1 MDNKRYDAY
10 GNEFEI
16 VESDFN
22 LTQVDKKIH
31 DKKFETKATTFA
43 KDAFKRFCKN
53 KSSVVGAIII
63 GLLMLLS
70 FILPVVSPYNIDPA
84 NPNIKE
90 LKMLPKVFEY
100 KPSGTKDTDLSNNP
114 NDWNTKWNGT
124 QIITNAQYD
133 VDAELPYTMGTATN
147 VDGSTIEAKIYY
159 SKEAVK
165 EIDFYGYETNSTSKG
180 ATGGV
185 YIFKAPKKNPT
196 ATGNQKNTVE
206 LIVNQK
212 LNYTA
217 DENFTV
223 DIVFGTE
230 NYNLLDDFKELGT
243 FGKAIYRVYVSY
255 VQYQDDKRPDEKHQ
269 HSFDSKGKC
278 DCKGIKKELELR
290 SSGRD
295 LSSLSI
301 NVSDVMKQNNLEII
315 EEGQL
320 TIQIENDRIATM
332 LPIVSLM
339 LKTDSTENVNIYGHG
354 EYAKQDVLNM
364 MSMTNDGTSKIYDDA
379 CQKLRWAKLNTGVF
393 PIQYWRTNGDKAV
406 YRAYVYLCDFLLD
419 TYENTYGVKETLD
432 ITEAKMKEYMN
443 NGWCEYKYYKDQDG
457 NYQYEFKV
465 LDPEK
470 CPVVNVK
477 KVNFAM
483 VEMTQGEETV
493 EVLSQQLTCD
503 VVMYK
508 YLGYESMPKYLLG
521 TDDRGFDIIVYSFNG
536 LKKSFLISIIVSAIC
551 LSFGLVWG
559 SISGYFG
566 GNVDLF
572 MERFCEILSGVPSTI
587 VITLVVL
594 LLGDT
599 IFTFGLALCM
609 TGWLGIAGRTR
620 TQFYRFKGREYILA
634 SRTLGSSDMRL
645 IFKHILPNSLGTIV
659 TSSVL
664 SIPSVIFSEASL
676 SYLGILKGS
685 NSFGSVLSHN
695 QQYISTRPMLIVFP
709 AIIISLIMISF
720 NLFGNGLRD
729 ALNPS
734 LKGSE

>member
-16 VESDFN
+16 SQSDFE

-31 DKKFETKATTFA
+31 DKKFETKATTFG
-43 KDAFKRFCKN
+43 KDALKRFCKN
-53 KSSVVGAIII
+53 KSSVVAAIII

-70 FILPVVSPYNIDPA
+70 FILPVVSPYNIDPS

-90 LKMLPKVFEY
+90 TKMLPKIFEY
-100 KPSGTKDTDLSNNP
+100 KPTGVLGHDVANNP
-114 NDWNTKWNGT
+114 NDWKVKWRGAE
-124 QIITNAQYD
+124 IITEVRYD
-133 VDAELPYTMGTATN
+133 PDLKLPFNMTATGEKN
-147 VDGSTIEAKIYY
+147 YY
-159 SKEAVK
+159 SKYAVK
-165 EIDFYGYETNSTSKG
+165 DLDYYGYYTNSSAKG
-180 ATGGV
+180 SYGGI
-185 YIFKAPKKNPT
+185 YIL
-196 ATGNQKNTVE
+196 KNTKKGN
-206 LIVNQK
+206 NQK
-212 LNYTA
+212 LNLIIYQELDYTD
-217 DENFTV
+217 DENFTLELNFADDV
-223 DIVFGTE
+223 SPE
-230 NYNLLDDFKELGT
+230 NEDFKELYATIQGD
-243 FGKAIYRVYVSY
+243 FRVVFK
-255 VQYQDDKRPDEKHQ
+255 YQDNNGNDKQLELKPMNNDYTDLNINISELMAENGISVAKKGQ
-269 HSFDSKGKC
+269 IIIELNSSSKG
-278 DCKGIKKELELR
+278 
-290 SSGRD
+290 
-295 LSSLSI
+295 
-301 NVSDVMKQNNLEII
+301 N
-315 EEGQL
+315 
-320 TIQIENDRIATM
+320 TY
-332 LPIVSLM
+332 LPIESLFLTSNSEEM
-339 LKTDSTENVNIYGHG
+339 VTIDKQGTYS
-354 EYAKQDVLNM
+354 KQDILKM
-364 MSMTNDGTSKIYDDA
+364 MSMTNDGTDVQYDDA
-379 CQKLRWAKLNTGVF
+379 AQKLRYGKLETGVY
-393 PIQYWRTNGDKAV
+393 PIAYWRTNAEKAV
-406 YRAYVYLCDFLLD
+406 YRAYIYLCDFVLD
-419 TYENTYGVKETLD
+419 TYENTYGIKETLD
-432 ITEAKMKEYMN
+432 ITLAKITEYEA
-443 NGWCEYKYYKDQDG
+443 NGWCDYNYYQDAEG
-457 NYQYEFKV
+457 NWQYDFKV
-465 LDPEK
+465 LDAEK
-470 CPVVNVK
+470 CPVESVK
-477 KVNFAM
+477 KVDFAL
-483 VEMTQGEETV
+483 VEVTRDGQIV

-503 VVMYK
+503 VTMYK

-572 MERFCEILSGVPSTI
+572 MERFCEILSGVPSTV

-599 IFTFGLALCM
+599 IVTFGLALCM

-685 NSFGSVLSHN
+685 NSFGTVLSHN